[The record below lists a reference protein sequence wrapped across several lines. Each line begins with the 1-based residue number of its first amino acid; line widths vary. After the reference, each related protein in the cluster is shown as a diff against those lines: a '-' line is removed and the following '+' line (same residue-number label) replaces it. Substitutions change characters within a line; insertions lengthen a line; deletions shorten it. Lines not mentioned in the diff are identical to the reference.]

1 MSLKNLFM
9 NGKLYTLIIVMF
21 LLFMKGGSFYFKSQY
36 KCYESGGIVM
46 KLFKEVIKNNLKMI
60 IFYILIGIII
70 NFLDLYSVTYYQK
83 ILDAF
88 QFQKLTLVP
97 LIIYGFL
104 LIISTL
110 LGYIENYPEQKLK
123 NKLYLDFKLQSLKK
137 MKTIDYLEY
146 QKIGTGRLTQKAE
159 DGATAS
165 RDILIDFWLKL
176 FRYLIPT
183 ALFSLFFIFR
193 VKKEYV
199 LFVFIGYIIVVIIS
213 NLILKKLYKLK
224 ESILINQEFLNK
236 HLVRGFMELVVFRT
250 NKKFDTEIKV
260 TKEGIKNIV
269 DSKTKIKL
277 VHEIFFTVFALIVNI
292 LKVLVLGYAVMN
304 SDLSVGAVVTVIS
317 LLGKAYEPIAIFNV
331 EYVDY
336 KLNKVTVKKYIE
348 FLDLKEDEAINN
360 GLVVKELNG
369 DIEFKNV
376 TYSYNEDKKI
386 INDLSFKI
394 NKNSSVA
401 LVGES
406 GSGKST
412 IIKLIMG
419 LIKYDNGKILIDN
432 NELSK
437 LNLNSFYD
445 NVSYVSQEAPIF
457 DGTLRENLVFDK
469 NIKDDE
475 IIKVLNLVCL
485 DKFYEKL
492 ENGLDTELGEKG
504 VRMSGGERQRVALA
518 RLFFDDSKIII
529 LDEATSAMDNITEKK
544 VMENIVKQLDNK
556 TLIVIAH
563 RLETIKDVDKI
574 YVLYDGVI
582 KEQGK
587 YIELLN
593 KNGYFTKL
601 YKSIK

>member
-1 MSLKNLFM
+1 MR
-9 NGKLYTLIIVMF
+9 
-21 LLFMKGGSFYFKSQY
+21 
-36 KCYESGGIVM
+36 
-46 KLFKEVIKNNLKMI
+46 LFKEVIKNNLKMI
-60 IFYILIGIII
+60 IFYVLIGIII

-88 QFQKLTLVP
+88 QFHTLTIVP
-97 LIIYGFL
+97 LITYGILL
-104 LIISTL
+104 LISTI
-110 LGYIENYPEQKLK
+110 LGYIENYPEQQVK

-137 MKTIDYLEY
+137 MKSIDYLEY

-165 RDILIDFWLKL
+165 RDIMINFWLKL
-176 FRYLIPT
+176 FRYLLPT
-183 ALFSLFFIFR
+183 AIFSLIFIFR

-199 LFVFIGYIIVVIIS
+199 LFVFLGYIIVVIIS

-224 ESILINQEFLNK
+224 ESILLNQEFLNK

-250 NKKFDTEIKV
+250 NKKFDTELKV

-269 DSKTKIKL
+269 DGKTKIKL

-292 LKVLVLGYAVMN
+292 LKVVVLGYAVLK

-336 KLNKVTVKKYIE
+336 KLNKVTVNKYIE
-348 FLDLKEDEAINN
+348 LLDIKDDEALNSGLKLKELSGN
-360 GLVVKELNG
+360 V
-369 DIEFKNV
+369 EFKNV
-376 TYSYNEDKKI
+376 SYSYNNEKNI
-386 INDLSFKI
+386 INNLSFKI

-419 LIKYDNGKILIDN
+419 LIKYDKGNILIDDK
-432 NELSK
+432 ELSK

-445 NVSYVSQEAPIF
+445 NVTYVSQEAPIF
-457 DGTLRENLVFDK
+457 DGTLRENLIFDK
-469 NIKDDE
+469 KIPDEE

-529 LDEATSAMDNITEKK
+529 LDEATSAMDNITEKL
-544 VMENIVKQLDNK
+544 VMKNVVKQLDNK
-556 TLIVIAH
+556 TLVVIAH

-574 YVLYDGVI
+574 YVLSDGI
-582 KEQGK
+582 IQEEGK
-587 YIELLN
+587 YNELLD

-601 YKSIK
+601 YKSAK

>member
-1 MSLKNLFM
+1 MR
-9 NGKLYTLIIVMF
+9 
-21 LLFMKGGSFYFKSQY
+21 
-36 KCYESGGIVM
+36 
-46 KLFKEVIKNNLKMI
+46 LFKEVIKNNLKMI
-60 IFYILIGIII
+60 IFYVLIGIII

-88 QFQKLTLVP
+88 QFHTLTIVP
-97 LIIYGFL
+97 LITYGVLL
-104 LIISTL
+104 LISTI
-110 LGYIENYPEQKLK
+110 LGYIENYPEQQVK

-137 MKTIDYLEY
+137 MKSIDYLEY

-165 RDILIDFWLKL
+165 RDIMINFWLKL
-176 FRYLIPT
+176 FRYLLPT
-183 ALFSLFFIFR
+183 AIFSLIFIFR

-199 LFVFIGYIIVVIIS
+199 LFVFLGYIIVVIIS

-224 ESILINQEFLNK
+224 ESILLNQEFLNK

-250 NKKFDTEIKV
+250 NKKFDTELKV

-269 DSKTKIKL
+269 DGKTKIKL

-292 LKVLVLGYAVMN
+292 LKVVVLGYAVLK

-336 KLNKVTVKKYIE
+336 KLNKVTVNKYIE
-348 FLDLKEDEAINN
+348 LLDIKDDEALNSGLKLKELSGN
-360 GLVVKELNG
+360 V
-369 DIEFKNV
+369 EFKNV
-376 TYSYNEDKKI
+376 SYSYNNEKNI
-386 INDLSFKI
+386 INNLSFKI

-419 LIKYDNGKILIDN
+419 LIKYDKGNILIDDK
-432 NELSK
+432 ELSK

-445 NVSYVSQEAPIF
+445 NVTYVSQEAPIF
-457 DGTLRENLVFDK
+457 DGTLRENLIFDK
-469 NIKDDE
+469 KIPDEE

-529 LDEATSAMDNITEKK
+529 LDEATSAMDNITEKL
-544 VMENIVKQLDNK
+544 VMENVVKQLDNK
-556 TLIVIAH
+556 TLVVIAH

-574 YVLYDGVI
+574 YVLSNGI
-582 KEQGK
+582 IQEEGK
-587 YIELLN
+587 YNELLD

-601 YKSIK
+601 YKSAK

>member
-1 MSLKNLFM
+1 MR
-9 NGKLYTLIIVMF
+9 
-21 LLFMKGGSFYFKSQY
+21 
-36 KCYESGGIVM
+36 
-46 KLFKEVIKNNLKMI
+46 LFKEVIKNNLKMI
-60 IFYILIGIII
+60 IFYVLIGIII

-83 ILDAF
+83 ILDAY
-88 QFQKLTLVP
+88 QFQTLTIVP
-97 LIIYGFL
+97 LITYGVLL
-104 LIISTL
+104 LISTI
-110 LGYIENYPEQKLK
+110 LGYIENYPEQQVK

-137 MKTIDYLEY
+137 MKSIDYLEY

-165 RDILIDFWLKL
+165 RDIMINFWLKL
-176 FRYLIPT
+176 FRYLLPT
-183 ALFSLFFIFR
+183 SIFSLIFIFR

-199 LFVFIGYIIVVIIS
+199 LFVFLGYIIVVIIS

-224 ESILINQEFLNK
+224 ESILLNQEFLNK

-250 NKKFDTEIKV
+250 NKKFDTELKV

-269 DSKTKIKL
+269 DGKTKIKL

-292 LKVLVLGYAVMN
+292 LKVVVLGYAVLK

-336 KLNKVTVKKYIE
+336 KLNKVTVNKYIE
-348 FLDLKEDEAINN
+348 LLDIKDDEALNSGLKLKELSGN
-360 GLVVKELNG
+360 V
-369 DIEFKNV
+369 EFKNV
-376 TYSYNEDKKI
+376 SYSYNNEKNI
-386 INDLSFKI
+386 INNLSFKI

-419 LIKYDNGKILIDN
+419 LIKYDKGNILIDGK
-432 NELSK
+432 ELSK

-445 NVSYVSQEAPIF
+445 NVTYVSQEAPIF
-457 DGTLRENLVFDK
+457 DGTLRENLIFDK
-469 NIKDDE
+469 KIPDEE

-529 LDEATSAMDNITEKK
+529 LDEATSAMDNITEKL
-544 VMENIVKQLDNK
+544 VMGNVVKQLDNK
-556 TLIVIAH
+556 TLVVIAH

-574 YVLYDGVI
+574 YVLSDGI
-582 KEQGK
+582 IQEEGK
-587 YIELLN
+587 YNELLDR
-593 KNGYFTKL
+593 NGYFTKL
-601 YKSIK
+601 YKSAK

>member
-1 MSLKNLFM
+1 MR
-9 NGKLYTLIIVMF
+9 
-21 LLFMKGGSFYFKSQY
+21 
-36 KCYESGGIVM
+36 
-46 KLFKEVIKNNLKMI
+46 LFKEVIKNNLKMI
-60 IFYILIGIII
+60 IFYVLIGIII

-83 ILDAF
+83 ILDAY
-88 QFQKLTLVP
+88 QFQTLTIVP
-97 LIIYGFL
+97 LITYGVLL
-104 LIISTL
+104 LISTI
-110 LGYIENYPEQKLK
+110 LGYIENYPEQQVK

-137 MKTIDYLEY
+137 MKSIDYLEY

-165 RDILIDFWLKL
+165 RDIMINFWLKL
-176 FRYLIPT
+176 FRYLLPT
-183 ALFSLFFIFR
+183 AIFSLIFIFR

-199 LFVFIGYIIVVIIS
+199 LFVFLGYIIVVIIS

-224 ESILINQEFLNK
+224 ESILLNQEFLNK

-250 NKKFDTEIKV
+250 NKKFDTELKV

-269 DSKTKIKL
+269 DGKTKIKL

-292 LKVLVLGYAVMN
+292 LKVVVLGYAVLK

-336 KLNKVTVKKYIE
+336 KLNKVTVNKYIE
-348 FLDLKEDEAINN
+348 LLDIKDDEALNSGLKLKELSGN
-360 GLVVKELNG
+360 V
-369 DIEFKNV
+369 EFKNV
-376 TYSYNEDKKI
+376 SYSYNNEKNI
-386 INDLSFKI
+386 INNLSFKI

-419 LIKYDNGKILIDN
+419 LIKYDKGNILIDDK
-432 NELSK
+432 ELSK

-445 NVSYVSQEAPIF
+445 NVTYVSQEAPIF
-457 DGTLRENLVFDK
+457 DGTLRENLIFDK
-469 NIKDDE
+469 KIPDEE

-518 RLFFDDSKIII
+518 RLFFDDFKIII
-529 LDEATSAMDNITEKK
+529 LDEATSAMDNITEKL
-544 VMENIVKQLDNK
+544 VMENVVKQLDNK
-556 TLIVIAH
+556 TLVVIAH

-574 YVLYDGVI
+574 YVLSDGVI
-582 KEQGK
+582 QEEGK
-587 YIELLN
+587 YNELLD

-601 YKSIK
+601 YKSAK

>member
-1 MSLKNLFM
+1 MR
-9 NGKLYTLIIVMF
+9 
-21 LLFMKGGSFYFKSQY
+21 
-36 KCYESGGIVM
+36 
-46 KLFKEVIKNNLKMI
+46 LFKEVIKNNLKMI
-60 IFYILIGIII
+60 IFYVLIGIII

-88 QFQKLTLVP
+88 QFQTLTIVP
-97 LIIYGFL
+97 LIIYGVLL
-104 LIISTL
+104 LISTI
-110 LGYIENYPEQKLK
+110 LGYIENYPEQQVK

-137 MKTIDYLEY
+137 MKSIDFLEY
-146 QKIGTGRLTQKAE
+146 QKIGTGRLTQKVE

-165 RDILIDFWLKL
+165 RDIMINFWLKL
-176 FRYLIPT
+176 FRYLLPT
-183 ALFSLFFIFR
+183 AIFSLIFIFR

-199 LFVFIGYIIVVIIS
+199 LFILLGYIIVVIIS

-224 ESILINQEFLNK
+224 ESILLNQEILNK
-236 HLVRGFMELVVFRT
+236 HLVRGFMELIVFRT

-260 TKEGIKNIV
+260 TKDEIKNIV
-269 DSKTKIKL
+269 DGKTKIKL
-277 VHEIFFTVFALIVNI
+277 VHEIFFTVFDLIVNA
-292 LKVLVLGYAVMN
+292 LKVGVLGYAVLK
-304 SDLSVGAVVTVIS
+304 SDLSVGAIVTVIS

-348 FLDLKEDEAINN
+348 LLDIKDDEALNN
-360 GLVVKELNG
+360 GSKLKELNG
-369 DIEFKNV
+369 NIEFKNV
-376 TYSYNEDKKI
+376 YYSYNGERNI
-386 INDLSFKI
+386 ISNLSFKI
-394 NKNSSVA
+394 NKNSSIA

-419 LIKYDNGKILIDN
+419 LIKYNKGNILIDN
-432 NELSK
+432 KELSG

-445 NVSYVSQEAPIF
+445 NVTYVSQEAPIF
-457 DGTLRENLVFDK
+457 DGTLRENLIFDK
-469 NIKDDE
+469 KISDE
-475 IIKVLNLVCL
+475 EILKVLSLVCL

-504 VRMSGGERQRVALA
+504 IRMSGGERQRVALA

-529 LDEATSAMDNITEKK
+529 LDEATSAMDNITEKF
-544 VMENIVKQLDNK
+544 VMKNVVKQLDNK
-556 TLIVIAH
+556 TLVVIAH

-574 YVLYDGVI
+574 YVLSDGI
-582 KEQGK
+582 IQEEGK
-587 YIELLN
+587 YDELLN

-601 YKSIK
+601 YKSAK

>member
-1 MSLKNLFM
+1 MR
-9 NGKLYTLIIVMF
+9 
-21 LLFMKGGSFYFKSQY
+21 
-36 KCYESGGIVM
+36 
-46 KLFKEVIKNNLKMI
+46 LFKEVIKNNLKMI
-60 IFYILIGIII
+60 IFYVLIGIII

-83 ILDAF
+83 ILDSF
-88 QFQKLTLVP
+88 QFQTLTIVP
-97 LIIYGFL
+97 LIIYGVLL
-104 LIISTL
+104 LISTV
-110 LGYIENYPEQKLK
+110 LGYIENYPEQQVK

-137 MKTIDYLEY
+137 MKSIDYLEY

-165 RDILIDFWLKL
+165 RDIMINFWLKL
-176 FRYLIPT
+176 FRYLLPT
-183 ALFSLFFIFR
+183 AIFSLIFIFR

-199 LFVFIGYIIVVIIS
+199 LFVFLGYIIVVIIS

-224 ESILINQEFLNK
+224 ESILLNQEFLNK

-269 DSKTKIKL
+269 DGKTKIKL

-292 LKVLVLGYAVMN
+292 LKVVVLGYAVLK

-336 KLNKVTVKKYIE
+336 KLNKVTVNKYIE
-348 FLDLKEDEAINN
+348 LLDIKDDKALDTGIKLETIDGN
-360 GLVVKELNG
+360 
-369 DIEFKNV
+369 IEFKNV
-376 TYSYNEDKKI
+376 SYSYNDEKNI

-394 NKNSSVA
+394 NKNSSIA

-419 LIKYDNGKILIDN
+419 LIKYNKGNILIDDK
-432 NELSK
+432 ELSK

-445 NVSYVSQEAPIF
+445 NVTYVSQEAPIF

-469 NIKDDE
+469 KIPDDE
-475 IIKVLNLVCL
+475 ILEVLSLVCL

-529 LDEATSAMDNITEKK
+529 LDEATSAMDNITEKL
-544 VMENIVKQLDNK
+544 VMENVVKQLDNK
-556 TLIVIAH
+556 TLVVIAH

-574 YVLYDGVI
+574 YVLSDGI
-582 KEQGK
+582 IQEEGK
-587 YIELLN
+587 YNELLN
-593 KNGYFTKL
+593 MNGYFTKL
-601 YKSIK
+601 YKSAK

>member
-1 MSLKNLFM
+1 
-9 NGKLYTLIIVMF
+9 
-21 LLFMKGGSFYFKSQY
+21 
-36 KCYESGGIVM
+36 M

-60 IFYILIGIII
+60 IFYVLIGIII
-70 NFLDLYSVTYYQK
+70 NFLDLYSVTFYQK

-88 QFQKLTLVP
+88 QFKTLTIMP
-97 LIIYGFL
+97 LLIYGIL
-104 LIISTL
+104 LVISTI
-110 LGYIENYPEQKLK
+110 LGYIENYPEQQVK
-123 NKLYLDFKLQSLKK
+123 NKLYLDFKLQTLKK
-137 MKTIDYLEY
+137 MKSIDYLEY

-165 RDILIDFWLKL
+165 RDILINFWLKI
-176 FRYLIPT
+176 FRYLLPT
-183 ALFSLFFIFR
+183 AIFSLIFIYR

-199 LFVFIGYIIVVIIS
+199 LFVILGYVLVIIIS

-224 ESILINQEFLNK
+224 ESILLNQEFLNK

-269 DSKTKIKL
+269 DGKTKIKL
-277 VHEIFFTVFALIVNI
+277 VHEIFFSVFALIVNI
-292 LKVLVLGYAVMN
+292 LKVVVLGYAVLK

-336 KLNKVTVKKYIE
+336 KLNKVTVNKYIE
-348 FLDLKEDEAINN
+348 LLDIKDDESLESGRILKNIEGN
-360 GLVVKELNG
+360 
-369 DIEFKNV
+369 IEFKNV
-376 TYSYNEDKKI
+376 SYSYNGEKNI
-386 INDLSFKI
+386 IDNLSFKTDAD
-394 NKNSSVA
+394 SSVA

-419 LIKYDNGKILIDN
+419 LLKYNSGNILIDDQ
-432 NELSK
+432 ELSK

-445 NVSYVSQEAPIF
+445 NVTYVSQEAPIF
-457 DGTLRENLVFDK
+457 DGTLRENLIFDK
-469 NIKDDE
+469 KIKDDE
-475 IIKVLNLVCL
+475 ILRILNLVCL

-529 LDEATSAMDNITEKK
+529 LDEATSAMDNITEKQ
-544 VMENIVKQLDNK
+544 VMENIVEKLDNK
-556 TLIVIAH
+556 TLIIIAH
-563 RLETIKDVDKI
+563 RLETIKDVDRI
-574 YVLYDGVI
+574 YVLSDGLI

-587 YIELLN
+587 YEELLD

-601 YKSIK
+601 YKSAK

>member
-1 MSLKNLFM
+1 MR
-9 NGKLYTLIIVMF
+9 
-21 LLFMKGGSFYFKSQY
+21 
-36 KCYESGGIVM
+36 
-46 KLFKEVIKNNLKMI
+46 LFKEVIKNNLKMI
-60 IFYILIGIII
+60 IFYVLIGIII

-88 QFQKLTLVP
+88 QFQTLTIVP
-97 LIIYGFL
+97 LITYGVLL
-104 LIISTL
+104 LISTI
-110 LGYIENYPEQKLK
+110 LGYIENYPEQQVK

-137 MKTIDYLEY
+137 MKSIDYLEY

-165 RDILIDFWLKL
+165 RDIMINFWLKL
-176 FRYLIPT
+176 FRYLLPT
-183 ALFSLFFIFR
+183 AIFSLIFIFR

-199 LFVFIGYIIVVIIS
+199 LFVFLGYIIVVIIS

-224 ESILINQEFLNK
+224 ESILLNQEFLNK

-250 NKKFDTEIKV
+250 NKKFDTELKV

-269 DSKTKIKL
+269 DGKTKIKL

-292 LKVLVLGYAVMN
+292 LKVVVLGYAVLK

-336 KLNKVTVKKYIE
+336 KLNKVTVNKYIE
-348 FLDLKEDEAINN
+348 LLDIKDDEALNSGLKLKELSGN
-360 GLVVKELNG
+360 V
-369 DIEFKNV
+369 EFKNV
-376 TYSYNEDKKI
+376 SYSYNNEKNI
-386 INDLSFKI
+386 INNLSFKI

-412 IIKLIMG
+412 IIKLVMG
-419 LIKYDNGKILIDN
+419 LIKYDKGNILIDDK
-432 NELSK
+432 ELSK

-445 NVSYVSQEAPIF
+445 NVTYVSQEAPIF
-457 DGTLRENLVFDK
+457 DGTLRENLIFDK
-469 NIKDDE
+469 KIPDEE

-529 LDEATSAMDNITEKK
+529 LDEATSAMDNITEKL
-544 VMENIVKQLDNK
+544 VMENVVKQLDNK
-556 TLIVIAH
+556 TLVVIAH

-574 YVLYDGVI
+574 YVLSDGI
-582 KEQGK
+582 IQEEGK
-587 YIELLN
+587 YNELLD

-601 YKSIK
+601 YKSAK

>member
-1 MSLKNLFM
+1 MR
-9 NGKLYTLIIVMF
+9 
-21 LLFMKGGSFYFKSQY
+21 
-36 KCYESGGIVM
+36 
-46 KLFKEVIKNNLKMI
+46 LFKDVIKNNLKMI
-60 IFYILIGIII
+60 IFYVLIGIII

-88 QFQKLTLVP
+88 QFQTLTIIP
-97 LIIYGFL
+97 LIIYGALL
-104 LIISTL
+104 LISTI
-110 LGYIENYPEQKLK
+110 LGYIENYPEQQVK

-137 MKTIDYLEY
+137 MKSIDYLEY
-146 QKIGTGRLTQKAE
+146 QEIGTGRLTQKVE
-159 DGATAS
+159 DGAAAS
-165 RDILIDFWLKL
+165 RDIMVDFWLKL
-176 FRYLIPT
+176 FRYLLPT
-183 ALFSLFFIFR
+183 AIFSLIFIFR

-199 LFVFIGYIIVVIIS
+199 LFVFLGYIIVVIIS

-224 ESILINQEFLNK
+224 ESILLNQEFLNK

-250 NKKFDTEIKV
+250 NKKYDTEIEV
-260 TKEGIKNIV
+260 TKDGIKNIV
-269 DSKTKIKL
+269 DGKTKIKL

-292 LKVLVLGYAVMN
+292 LKVVVLGYAVLK

-336 KLNKVTVKKYIE
+336 KLNKVTVNKYIE
-348 FLDLKEDEAINN
+348 LLDIKDDKALDAGIELKTIEGN
-360 GLVVKELNG
+360 
-369 DIEFKNV
+369 IEFKNV
-376 TYSYNEDKKI
+376 SYSYNEEKYI
-386 INDLSFKI
+386 INDLSLKI
-394 NKNSSVA
+394 NKNSSIA

-419 LIKYDNGKILIDN
+419 LMKYKKGNILIDDK
-432 NELSK
+432 ELSE
-437 LNLNSFYD
+437 LNLNSYYD
-445 NVSYVSQEAPIF
+445 NVTYVSQEAPIF
-457 DGTLRENLVFDK
+457 DGTLRENLIFDK
-469 NIKDDE
+469 KISDE
-475 IIKVLNLVCL
+475 KILKVLSLVFL

-529 LDEATSAMDNITEKK
+529 LDEATSAMDNITEKQ
-544 VMENIVKQLDNK
+544 VMENVVKQLNNK

-574 YVLYDGVI
+574 YVLSDGI
-582 KEQGK
+582 IQEQGK
-587 YIELLN
+587 YDELLD
-593 KNGYFTKL
+593 KNGYFAKL
-601 YKSIK
+601 YKSAK

>member
-1 MSLKNLFM
+1 MR
-9 NGKLYTLIIVMF
+9 
-21 LLFMKGGSFYFKSQY
+21 
-36 KCYESGGIVM
+36 
-46 KLFKEVIKNNLKMI
+46 LFKEVIKNNLKMI
-60 IFYILIGIII
+60 IFYVLIGIII
-70 NFLDLYSVTYYQK
+70 IFLDLYSVTYYQK

-88 QFQKLTLVP
+88 QFQTLTIVP
-97 LIIYGFL
+97 LITYGVLL
-104 LIISTL
+104 LISTI
-110 LGYIENYPEQKLK
+110 LGYIENYPEQQVK

-137 MKTIDYLEY
+137 MKSIDYLEY

-165 RDILIDFWLKL
+165 RDIMINFWLKI
-176 FRYLIPT
+176 FRYLLPT
-183 ALFSLFFIFR
+183 AIFSLIFIFR

-199 LFVFIGYIIVVIIS
+199 LFVFLGYIIVVIIS

-224 ESILINQEFLNK
+224 ESILLNQEFLNK

-250 NKKFDTEIKV
+250 NKKFDTELKV

-269 DSKTKIKL
+269 DGKTKIKL

-292 LKVLVLGYAVMN
+292 LKVVVLGYAVLK

-336 KLNKVTVKKYIE
+336 KLNKVTVNKYIE
-348 FLDLKEDEAINN
+348 LLDIKDDEALNSGLKLKELSGN
-360 GLVVKELNG
+360 V
-369 DIEFKNV
+369 EFKNV
-376 TYSYNEDKKI
+376 SYSYNNEKNII
-386 INDLSFKI
+386 INLSFKI

-419 LIKYDNGKILIDN
+419 LIKYDKGNILIDDK
-432 NELSK
+432 ELSK

-445 NVSYVSQEAPIF
+445 NVTYVSQEAPIF
-457 DGTLRENLVFDK
+457 DGTLRENLIFDK
-469 NIKDDE
+469 KIPDEE

-492 ENGLDTELGEKG
+492 ENGLDTEIGEKG

-529 LDEATSAMDNITEKK
+529 LDEATSAMDNITEKL
-544 VMENIVKQLDNK
+544 VMENVVKQLDNK
-556 TLIVIAH
+556 TLVVIAH

-574 YVLYDGVI
+574 YVLSDGI
-582 KEQGK
+582 IQEEGK
-587 YIELLN
+587 YNELLD

-601 YKSIK
+601 YKSAIE

>member
-1 MSLKNLFM
+1 MR
-9 NGKLYTLIIVMF
+9 
-21 LLFMKGGSFYFKSQY
+21 
-36 KCYESGGIVM
+36 
-46 KLFKEVIKNNLKMI
+46 LFKEVIKNNLKMI
-60 IFYILIGIII
+60 IFYVLIGIII

-88 QFQKLTLVP
+88 QFQTLTIVP
-97 LIIYGFL
+97 LITYGVLL
-104 LIISTL
+104 LISTI
-110 LGYIENYPEQKLK
+110 LGYIENYPEQQVK

-137 MKTIDYLEY
+137 MKSIDYLEY

-165 RDILIDFWLKL
+165 RDIMINFWLKL
-176 FRYLIPT
+176 FRYLLPT
-183 ALFSLFFIFR
+183 AIFSLIFILR

-199 LFVFIGYIIVVIIS
+199 LFVFLGYIIVVIIS

-224 ESILINQEFLNK
+224 KSILLNQEFLNK

-250 NKKFDTEIKV
+250 NKKFDTELKV

-269 DSKTKIKL
+269 DGKTKIKL

-292 LKVLVLGYAVMN
+292 LKVVVLGYAVLK

-336 KLNKVTVKKYIE
+336 KLNKVTVNKYIE
-348 FLDLKEDEAINN
+348 LLDIKDDEALNSGLKLKELSGN
-360 GLVVKELNG
+360 V
-369 DIEFKNV
+369 EFKNV
-376 TYSYNEDKKI
+376 SYSYNNEKNI
-386 INDLSFKI
+386 INNLSFKI

-419 LIKYDNGKILIDN
+419 LIKYDKGNILIDDK
-432 NELSK
+432 ELSK

-445 NVSYVSQEAPIF
+445 NVTYVSQEAPIF
-457 DGTLRENLVFDK
+457 DGTLRENLIFDK
-469 NIKDDE
+469 KIPDEE

-529 LDEATSAMDNITEKK
+529 LDEATSAMDNITEKL
-544 VMENIVKQLDNK
+544 VMENVVKQLDNK
-556 TLIVIAH
+556 TLVVIAH

-574 YVLYDGVI
+574 YVLSDGI
-582 KEQGK
+582 IQEEGK
-587 YIELLN
+587 YNELLD
-593 KNGYFTKL
+593 KKGYFTKL
-601 YKSIK
+601 YKSAK

>member
-1 MSLKNLFM
+1 MR
-9 NGKLYTLIIVMF
+9 
-21 LLFMKGGSFYFKSQY
+21 
-36 KCYESGGIVM
+36 
-46 KLFKEVIKNNLKMI
+46 LFKEVIKNNLKMI
-60 IFYILIGIII
+60 IFYVLIGIII

-88 QFQKLTLVP
+88 QFQTLTIVP
-97 LIIYGFL
+97 LITYGILL
-104 LIISTL
+104 LISTI
-110 LGYIENYPEQKLK
+110 LGYIENYPEQQVK

-137 MKTIDYLEY
+137 MKSIDYLEY

-165 RDILIDFWLKL
+165 RDIMINFWLKL
-176 FRYLIPT
+176 FRYLLPT
-183 ALFSLFFIFR
+183 AIFSLIFIFR

-199 LFVFIGYIIVVIIS
+199 LFVFLGYIIVVIIS

-224 ESILINQEFLNK
+224 ESILLNQEFLNK

-250 NKKFDTEIKV
+250 NKKFDTELKV

-269 DSKTKIKL
+269 DGKTKIKL

-292 LKVLVLGYAVMN
+292 LKVVVLGYAVLK

-336 KLNKVTVKKYIE
+336 KLNKVTVNKYIE
-348 FLDLKEDEAINN
+348 LLDIKDDEALNS
-360 GLVVKELNG
+360 GLKLNELSGNV
-369 DIEFKNV
+369 EFKNV
-376 TYSYNEDKKI
+376 SYSYNNEKNI
-386 INDLSFKI
+386 INNLSFKI

-419 LIKYDNGKILIDN
+419 LIKYDKGNILIDDK
-432 NELSK
+432 ELSK

-445 NVSYVSQEAPIF
+445 NVTYVSQEAPIF
-457 DGTLRENLVFDK
+457 DGTLRENLIFDK
-469 NIKDDE
+469 KIPDEE

-529 LDEATSAMDNITEKK
+529 LDEATSAMDNITEKL
-544 VMENIVKQLDNK
+544 VMENVVKQLGNK
-556 TLIVIAH
+556 TLVVIAH

-574 YVLYDGVI
+574 YVLSDGI
-582 KEQGK
+582 IQEEGK
-587 YIELLN
+587 YNELLD

-601 YKSIK
+601 YKSAK

>member
-1 MSLKNLFM
+1 
-9 NGKLYTLIIVMF
+9 
-21 LLFMKGGSFYFKSQY
+21 
-36 KCYESGGIVM
+36 M
-46 KLFKEVIKNNLKMI
+46 KLFKEVIKSNLKTI
-60 IFYILIGIII
+60 IFYVLIGIII

-88 QFQKLTLVP
+88 QFHKLTITP
-97 LIIYGFL
+97 LIIYGL
-104 LIISTL
+104 LLLISTL
-110 LGYIENYPEQKLK
+110 LGYIENYPEQQVK
-123 NKLYLDFKLQSLKK
+123 NKLYLDFKLQALKK
-137 MKTIDYLEY
+137 MKSIDYLEY
-146 QKIGTGRLTQKAE
+146 QKIGTGKLTQKVE

-165 RDILIDFWLKL
+165 RDIIIEFWLKL
-176 FRYLIPT
+176 IRYLLPI
-183 ALFSLFFIFR
+183 AIFSLIFIFR

-199 LFVFIGYIIVVIIS
+199 LFVFLGYIIVIIIS

-224 ESILINQEFLNK
+224 ESILLNQEFLNK

-260 TKEGIKNIV
+260 SQDGIKNIV
-269 DSKTKIKL
+269 DGKTKIKL

-292 LKVLVLGYAVMN
+292 LKIIVLGYAVLK
-304 SDLSVGAVVTVIS
+304 SDLSVGAIVTVIS

-336 KLNKVTVKKYIE
+336 KLNKIAVNKYIE
-348 FLDLKEDEAINN
+348 LLDIKDDDALNK
-360 GLVVKELNG
+360 GLIVKKIDGNIEL
-369 DIEFKNV
+369 KNV
-376 TYSYNEDKKI
+376 TYSYNDNKNVI
-386 INDLSFKI
+386 TNLSLKI
-394 NKNSSVA
+394 NNNSSIA

-419 LIKYDNGKILIDN
+419 LIKYDKGNILIDN
-432 NELSK
+432 KELSK

-445 NVSYVSQEAPIF
+445 NVTYVSQEAPIF
-457 DGTLRENLVFDK
+457 DGTLRENLIFDK
-469 NIKDDE
+469 KIDDNK
-475 IIKVLNLVCL
+475 IIKVLSLVCL

-504 VRMSGGERQRVALA
+504 IRMSGGERQRVALA

-529 LDEATSAMDNITEKK
+529 LDEATSAIDNITEKL
-544 VMENIVKQLDNK
+544 VMKNIVKQLNNK
-556 TLIVIAH
+556 TLIIIAH

-574 YVLYDGVI
+574 YVLSDGTI
-582 KEQGK
+582 QEEGK
-587 YIELLN
+587 YSELLN

-601 YKSIK
+601 YKSAK

>member
-1 MSLKNLFM
+1 MR
-9 NGKLYTLIIVMF
+9 
-21 LLFMKGGSFYFKSQY
+21 
-36 KCYESGGIVM
+36 
-46 KLFKEVIKNNLKMI
+46 LFKEVIKNNLKMI
-60 IFYILIGIII
+60 IFYVLIGIII

-88 QFQKLTLVP
+88 QFQTLTIVP
-97 LIIYGFL
+97 LITYGVLL
-104 LIISTL
+104 LISTI
-110 LGYIENYPEQKLK
+110 LGYIENYPEQQVK

-137 MKTIDYLEY
+137 MKSIDYLEY

-159 DGATAS
+159 DGATAP
-165 RDILIDFWLKL
+165 RDIMINFWLKL
-176 FRYLIPT
+176 FRYLLPT
-183 ALFSLFFIFR
+183 AIFSLIFIFR

-199 LFVFIGYIIVVIIS
+199 LFVFLGYIIVVIIS

-224 ESILINQEFLNK
+224 ESILLNQEFLNK

-250 NKKFDTEIKV
+250 NKKFDTELKV

-269 DSKTKIKL
+269 DGKTKIKL

-292 LKVLVLGYAVMN
+292 LKVVVLGYAVLK

-336 KLNKVTVKKYIE
+336 KLNKVTVNKYIE
-348 FLDLKEDEAINN
+348 LLDIKDDEALNSGLKLKELSGN
-360 GLVVKELNG
+360 V
-369 DIEFKNV
+369 EFKNV
-376 TYSYNEDKKI
+376 SYSYNNEKNI
-386 INDLSFKI
+386 INNLSFKI

-419 LIKYDNGKILIDN
+419 LIKYDKGNILIDDK
-432 NELSK
+432 ELSK

-445 NVSYVSQEAPIF
+445 NVTYVSQEAPIF
-457 DGTLRENLVFDK
+457 DGTLRENLIFDK
-469 NIKDDE
+469 KIPDEE

-529 LDEATSAMDNITEKK
+529 LDEATSAMDNITEKL
-544 VMENIVKQLDNK
+544 VMENVVKQLDNK
-556 TLIVIAH
+556 TLVVIAH

-574 YVLYDGVI
+574 YVLSDGI
-582 KEQGK
+582 IQEEGK
-587 YIELLN
+587 YNELLD

-601 YKSIK
+601 YKSAK